1 VRIVVGVAM
10 AIVMIVLL
18 VPVSSLLLSKLE
30 GYSEGLAIVAERIGL
45 SEERFYNAPFRDY
58 VIPFIENETLSNIMS
73 GLIGVFVVLAVA
85 YILASMLKS
94 RRRIASES
102 G

>member
-1 VRIVVGVAM
+1 VRIVVGVTIAIAM
-10 AIVMIVLL
+10 IALL

-45 SEERFYNAPFRDY
+45 SEERFYNAPLQDY
-58 VIPFIENETLSNIMS
+58 VIPFIENEILSNIIS
-73 GLIGVFVVLAVA
+73 GLVGVFVVLAVA
-85 YILASMLKS
+85 YILALMMKG
-94 RRRIASES
+94 RRQVASES